1 MEILG
6 NSMSVLIQSLKI
18 RTKLLILVL
27 PLLVAMGFLSL
38 NKVLEFWTQK
48 NQYEASAHVVTEVA
62 VLGQLVHQLQ
72 SERGMSAGFLASGG
86 SEATAKALKEQRVKT
101 DATMTLATSTV
112 TRMMAVSATPASGQL
127 PPAMNL
133 AALAEALVAQR
144 QAIDAKTVSGGA
156 AIKWYSDR
164 IHTLVETVY
173 SAVSLFPTVDFA
185 QRIRAYAYLISFK
198 EYAGRERAA
207 VNAALNA
214 DKALDPAVQVQLIGN
229 IARQDNFDALY
240 RQTASATDV
249 QALTLAL
256 DKAAVKDSLR
266 MRNEVLAKATRGDFG
281 IAPADWWAAVSE
293 KMNILKA
300 HDDKLSQQL
309 IDDAR
314 SLSEQ
319 ASKGFIMVGTI
330 VVVLLLV
337 FIVLTLSIIH
347 SIRGPLNALQTSM
360 NEIANSFDLSQRVSV
375 QGSDEIAL
383 TSASFNRMMKVI
395 GDALAEV
402 NAAMASLADGDFSNP
417 VKASLKGDMDTL
429 KNSVNTSLAQV
440 EGTIATLNSAVLA
453 LHEGDFSYQVEV
465 NANGEYRKAL
475 TSAQRAMASLQLM
488 LGDVGQ
494 VMRAVSTGD
503 LGRRVTEM
511 GSGDLNLLRENIN
524 ASIVAMVKLLQEITV
539 NTRQLASASN
549 ETTAAIGQIADG
561 AQNQTMAINQV
572 SAAVRQTSV
581 AISDV
586 SKNTEAAS
594 EKSRESVQI
603 VQAGVEKMA
612 VMVEVVSAIARNS
625 EKISKI
631 TEVIE
636 KIANKTNL
644 LSLNAAIEAARA
656 GEHGKG
662 FAVVA
667 DEVGKLAVSSAASS
681 QEIALLVQ
689 DASIETAKAVL
700 AVKAVSEDMMHV
712 GASAKETDSLLQ
724 RISASLEEQAR
735 AIEEIN
741 ASLSELNSIARSNA
755 AASEEMTASVIELS
769 NIAGATRREV
779 ERFNLSAA

>member
-1 MEILG
+1 
-6 NSMSVLIQSLKI
+6 MSALIQSLKI
-18 RTKLLILVL
+18 RTKLLLLVL
-27 PLLVAMGFLSL
+27 PLLLSL
-38 NKVLEFWTQK
+38 TALSLDKVWDFWTEK
-48 NQYEASAHVVTEVA
+48 NHYEASAHLVAEVA

-86 SEATAKALKEQRVKT
+86 SETAAKALKEQRVKT
-101 DATMTLATSTV
+101 DATLTSATSTV
-112 TRMMAVSATPASGQL
+112 QRLTAISQPQVNGNAPQAIKLPAL
-127 PPAMNL
+127 REAL
-133 AALAEALVAQR
+133 AAER
-144 QAIDAKTVSGGA
+144 QAIDAKTVTGGA

-164 IHTLVETVY
+164 INTLVETVY
-173 SAVSLFPTVDFA
+173 SAVPLFPSVDFA
-185 QRIRAYAYLISFK
+185 QRIRAYSYLISFK
-198 EYAGRERAA
+198 EFAGRERAA
-207 VNAALNA
+207 VNAALTA
-214 DKALDPAVQVQLIGN
+214 DKALEPATQAQLIGN
-229 IARQDNFDALY
+229 IARQDNFDTLY
-240 RQTASATDV
+240 RQTAIQADV

-256 DKAAVKDSLR
+256 DKPAVKESLR
-266 MRNEVLAKATRGDFG
+266 MRGEVLAKATRGDFE
-281 IAPADWWAAVSE
+281 IEPKDWWSAVSE

-300 HDDKLSQQL
+300 HDDKLSNQL
-309 IDDAR
+309 IDNAR
-314 SLSEQ
+314 SLSEEAGKNFVA
-319 ASKGFIMVGTI
+319 ASTL
-330 VVVLLLV
+330 VVVLMLV
-337 FIVLTLSIIH
+337 FITLTVMITRSIQV
-347 SIRGPLNALQTSM
+347 PLHALQTSM
-360 NEIANSFDLSQRVSV
+360 NEIANSFDLSKRVRV

-383 TSASFNRMMKVI
+383 TSTSFNRMMQVI
-395 GDALAEV
+395 GDALTEV

-417 VKASLKGDMDTL
+417 VRASLKGDMDKL
-429 KNSVNTSLAQV
+429 KNSVNTSLSRV
-440 EGTIATLNSAVLA
+440 ENTIATLNSAVSA
-453 LHEGDFSYQVEV
+453 LHAGDFSYKVEV
-465 NANGEYRKAL
+465 NAQGEYRKAL
-475 TSAQRAMASLQLM
+475 TSAQRAMASLQRM

-503 LGRRVTEM
+503 LSRRVTET

-539 NTRQLASASN
+539 NTRQLAAASN

-561 AQNQTMAINQV
+561 AQSQTMAINQV
-572 SAAVRQTSV
+572 STAVRQTSV
-581 AISDV
+581 AITDV
-586 SKNTEAAS
+586 SKNTEMAS

-603 VQAGVEKMA
+603 VQAGVEKMT
-612 VMVEVVSAIARNS
+612 VMVEVVSAIAKNS

-689 DASIETAKAVL
+689 DAATDTAKAVL
-700 AVKAVSEDMMHV
+700 AVKAVSDDMMHV

-724 RISASLEEQAR
+724 RISSSLEEQAT
-735 AIEEIN
+735 AIEQIN
-741 ASLSELNSIARSNA
+741 ASLSELDSIARSNA

-779 ERFNLSAA
+779 EQFTLSA

>member
-1 MEILG
+1 
-6 NSMSVLIQSLKI
+6 MSDLIQSLKI

-27 PLLVAMGFLSL
+27 PLLLAMGFLSFS
-38 NKVLEFWTQK
+38 KVWDFWTEK
-48 NQYEASAHVVTEVA
+48 NHYEASAHVVAEVA

-72 SERGMSAGFLASGG
+72 SERGMSAGYLASGG
-86 SEATAKALKEQRVKT
+86 SDAAAKVLKEQRIKT
-101 DATMTLATSTV
+101 DATLAVATSTV
-112 TRMMAVSATPASGQL
+112 TRLMALNSSPVNAQMPSS
-127 PPAMNL
+127 MNL
-133 AALAEALVAQR
+133 LGFAEALKSQR
-144 QAIDAKTVSGGA
+144 QAIDAKTLSGGA

-164 IHTLVETVY
+164 IYALVETVY
-173 SAVSLFPTVDFA
+173 SSVALFPSVEFS

-207 VNAALNA
+207 VNAALTA
-214 DKALDPAVQVQLIGN
+214 DKALEPGTQAQLIGN
-229 IARQDNFDALY
+229 IARQENFDTLY
-240 RQTASATDV
+240 RQTATPTDV

-256 DKAAVKDSLR
+256 DKAAVKESLR
-266 MRNEVLAKATRGDFG
+266 MRNEVLTKATRGDFG

-300 HDDKLSQQL
+300 HDDKLSNQL
-309 IDDAR
+309 IDNAR
-314 SLSEQ
+314 VLSEE
-319 ASKGFIMVGTI
+319 ASKGFVIASTL
-330 VVVLLLV
+330 VVVLVLV
-337 FIVLTLSIIH
+337 FIALTLAIVR
-347 SIRGPLNALQTSM
+347 SIRGPLNALQFSM
-360 NEIANSFDLSQRVSV
+360 NEIANSFDLSHRVNV
-375 QGSDEIAL
+375 QGSDEIAQ

-395 GDALAEV
+395 GNALAEV
-402 NAAMASLADGDFSNP
+402 NAAMASLAVGDFSNP
-417 VKASLKGDMDTL
+417 VRASLKGDMDKL

-440 EGTIATLNSAVLA
+440 ENTMATLNSAVLA
-453 LHEGDFSYQVEV
+453 LHEGDFSYKVEV
-465 NANGEYRKAL
+465 QANGEYRKVL
-475 TSAQRAMASLQLM
+475 SSAQRAMASLQLM

-494 VMRAVSTGD
+494 VMRAVSNGD
-503 LGRRVTEM
+503 LSQRVTAM
-511 GSGDLNLLRENIN
+511 GSGDLNLLRDNIN
-524 ASIVAMVKLLQEITV
+524 ASIGAMVKLLQDITV
-539 NTRQLASASN
+539 NTRQLAAAS
-549 ETTAAIGQIADG
+549 IGQIADG
-561 AQNQTMAINQV
+561 AQNQTMAIGQV
-572 SAAVRQTSV
+572 STAVRQTSV
-581 AISDV
+581 AITDV

-594 EKSRESVQI
+594 QKSRESVEM
-603 VQAGVEKMA
+603 VQSGVEKMT
-612 VMVEVVSAIARNS
+612 VMVEVVSAIAHNS

-689 DASIETAKAVL
+689 HASSDTAKAVL

-724 RISASLEEQAR
+724 RISASLEEQAS
-735 AIEEIN
+735 AIEQIN
-741 ASLSELNSIARSNA
+741 ASLTELDSIARSNA

-779 ERFNLSAA
+779 DKFHLSAALVHQ

>member
-1 MEILG
+1 MFK
-6 NSMSVLIQSLKI
+6 VIQSLKI

-27 PLLVAMGFLSL
+27 PLLVALGFLSL
-38 NKVLEFWTQK
+38 NKVWFFWTEK
-48 NQYEASAHVVTEVA
+48 NQYEASAQLVSEVA

-72 SERGMSAGFLASGG
+72 SERGLSAGFLAAGG
-86 SEATAKALKEQRVKT
+86 NESSAKILKEQRIKT
-101 DATMTLATSTV
+101 DATFKLATSTV
-112 TRMMAVSATPASGQL
+112 LHLMAINASPPDSGSPSAVKL
-127 PPAMNL
+127 PTL
-133 AALAEALVAQR
+133 GEALMSQR
-144 QAIDAKTVSGGA
+144 KAIDAKTVSGGA

-164 IHTLVETVY
+164 INTLVESVY
-173 SAVSLFPTVDFA
+173 SAVPLFPSVDFA
-185 QRIRAYAYLISFK
+185 QRIRAYAYLISLK

-207 VNAALNA
+207 VNAALTA
-214 DKALDPAVQVQLIGN
+214 DKALEPATQAQLIGN
-229 IARQDNFDALY
+229 IARQENFDTLY
-240 RQTASATDV
+240 RQTAIQADV
-249 QALTLAL
+249 QALSLAL
-256 DKAAVKDSLR
+256 DKPAVKESLR
-266 MRNEVLAKATRGDFG
+266 MRSEVLSKAARGDFG
-281 IAPADWWAAVSE
+281 IPPTDWWSAVSE

-300 HDDKLSQQL
+300 HDDKLSTQL
-309 IDDAR
+309 MDNAR
-314 SLSEQ
+314 SLSEEAVKNFVM
-319 ASKGFIMVGTI
+319 ASTLAL
-330 VVVLLLV
+330 VLMLV
-337 FIVLTLSIIH
+337 FMALTLLITRSIQV
-347 SIRGPLNALQTSM
+347 PLNALQTSM
-360 NEIANSFDLSQRVSV
+360 NKIANSFDLSQRVDV

-383 TSASFNRMMKVI
+383 TSLSFNRMMQVI

-402 NAAMASLADGDFSNP
+402 NVAMASLANGDFSNP
-417 VKASLKGDMDTL
+417 VKAALTGDMEKL
-429 KNSVNTSLAQV
+429 KNSVNASLSRV
-440 EGTIATLNSAVLA
+440 ETTIATLNSVVSA
-453 LHEGDFSYQVEV
+453 LHEGDFSYKVEV
-465 NANGEYRKAL
+465 NAQGEYRKAL
-475 TSAQRAMASLQLM
+475 TNAQRAMASLQRM

-494 VMRAVSTGD
+494 VMRSVATGN
-503 LGRRVTEM
+503 LSLRVTEV
-511 GSGDLNLLRENIN
+511 GSGDLSLLRENIN

-539 NTRQLASASN
+539 NTRQLATASN

-561 AQNQTMAINQV
+561 AQNQTMAISQV
-572 SAAVRQTSV
+572 STAVSQTSV

-594 EKSRESVQI
+594 EKSRESVKI
-603 VQAGVEKMA
+603 VQAGIEKMA
-612 VMVEVVSAIARNS
+612 VMVEVVNAIARNS

-681 QEIALLVQ
+681 QEIALLVH
-689 DASIETAKAVL
+689 DAASETAKAVL

-712 GASAKETDSLLQ
+712 GESAKDTDSLLQ
-724 RISASLEEQAR
+724 RISSSLEEQAS

-779 ERFNLSAA
+779 DQFTLSAV

>member
-1 MEILG
+1 
-6 NSMSVLIQSLKI
+6 MSVLIQSLKI

-27 PLLVAMGFLSL
+27 PLLVAMAFLSL
-38 NKVLEFWTQK
+38 SKVLDLRTEK
-48 NQYEASAHVVTEVA
+48 KHYEDSAHIVAEVA
-62 VLGQLVHQLQ
+62 ALGQLVHQLQ

-86 SEATAKALKEQRVKT
+86 SEATSKALKDQRAKT
-101 DATMTLATSTV
+101 DATLTLATKTV
-112 TRMMAVSATPASGQL
+112 TRMMTESA
-127 PPAMNL
+127 PPANGQMPQKMNL
-133 AALAEALVAQR
+133 PTLAQDLMAQR
-144 QAIDAKTVSGGA
+144 QAIDAKSMSGGA

-164 IHTLVETVY
+164 INTLVETVY
-173 SAVSLFPTVDFA
+173 TAVALFPSVDFA
-185 QRIRAYAYLISFK
+185 QRVRAYAYLISFK

-214 DKALDPAVQVQLIGN
+214 DKALDPNTQVQLIGN
-229 IARQDNFDALY
+229 IARQENFDVLY
-240 RQTASATDV
+240 RQTANETDV
-249 QALTLAL
+249 KALTLSL
-256 DKAAVKDSLR
+256 DKAAVKESLR
-266 MRNEVLAKATRGDFG
+266 MRNEVLAKATRGEFG
-281 IAPADWWAAVSE
+281 IAPADWWTAISE

-314 SLSEQ
+314 SLSEE
-319 ASKGFIMVGTI
+319 ASKGFTMVGSL
-330 VVVLLLV
+330 VVVLMLV
-337 FIVLTLSIIH
+337 LIALTMSIIR
-347 SIRGPLNALQTSM
+347 SIRGPLNALQNSM
-360 NEIANSFDLSQRVSV
+360 NEIANNFDLSHRVSV

-383 TSASFNRMMKVI
+383 TSATFNRMMKVI

-417 VKASLKGDMDTL
+417 VKATLLGDMNKL

-440 EGTIATLNSAVLA
+440 DNTIATLNNAVLA
-453 LHEGDFSYQVEV
+453 LHEGDFSYKVEV
-465 NANGEYRKAL
+465 NAKGEYRKAL

-488 LGDVGQ
+488 MGDVGR
-494 VMRAVSTGD
+494 VMRGVSTGD
-503 LGRRVTEM
+503 LSRRVTAA

-524 ASIVAMVKLLQEITV
+524 ASIVAMVKLLQEIMV
-539 NTRQLASASN
+539 NTRQLAAASN

-581 AISDV
+581 AILDV
-586 SKNTEAAS
+586 SKNTETAS
-594 EKSRESVQI
+594 EKSRASVQM

-667 DEVGKLAVSSAASS
+667 DEVGKLAVSSAESS

-689 DASIETAKAVL
+689 DASNDTAKAVL

-724 RISASLEEQAR
+724 RISASLEEQAS
-735 AIEEIN
+735 AIQEIN
-741 ASLSELNSIARSNA
+741 ASLSELNSIASSNA

>member
-1 MEILG
+1 
-6 NSMSVLIQSLKI
+6 MSDLIQSLKI

-27 PLLVAMGFLSL
+27 PLLLAMGFLSFS
-38 NKVLEFWTQK
+38 KVWDFWTEK
-48 NQYEASAHVVTEVA
+48 NHYEASAHVVAEVA

-72 SERGMSAGFLASGG
+72 SERGMSAGYLASGG
-86 SEATAKALKEQRVKT
+86 SDAAAKVLKEQRIKT
-101 DATMTLATSTV
+101 DTTLAVATSTV
-112 TRMMAVSATPASGQL
+112 TRLMALNSSPVNAQMPSS
-127 PPAMNL
+127 MNL
-133 AALAEALVAQR
+133 LGFAEALKSQR
-144 QAIDAKTVSGGA
+144 QAIDAKTLSGGA

-164 IHTLVETVY
+164 IYALVETVY
-173 SAVSLFPTVDFA
+173 SSVALFPSVEFS

-207 VNAALNA
+207 VNAALTA
-214 DKALDPAVQVQLIGN
+214 DKALEPGTQAQLIGN
-229 IARQDNFDALY
+229 IARQENFDTLY
-240 RQTASATDV
+240 RQTATPTDV

-256 DKAAVKDSLR
+256 DKAAVKESLR
-266 MRNEVLAKATRGDFG
+266 MRNEVLTKATRGDFG

-293 KMNILKA
+293 NMNILKA
-300 HDDKLSQQL
+300 HDDKLSNQL
-309 IDDAR
+309 IDNAR
-314 SLSEQ
+314 VLSEE
-319 ASKGFIMVGTI
+319 ASKGFVIASTL
-330 VVVLLLV
+330 VVVLVLV
-337 FIVLTLSIIH
+337 FIALTLGIVR
-347 SIRGPLNALQTSM
+347 SIRGPLNALQFSM
-360 NEIANSFDLSQRVSV
+360 NEIANSFDLSHRVNV
-375 QGSDEIAL
+375 QGSDEIAQ

-395 GDALAEV
+395 GNALAEV
-402 NAAMASLADGDFSNP
+402 NAAMASLAVGDFSNP
-417 VKASLKGDMDTL
+417 VRASLKGDMDKL

-440 EGTIATLNSAVLA
+440 ENTMATLNSAVLA
-453 LHEGDFSYQVEV
+453 LHEGDFSYKVEV
-465 NANGEYRKAL
+465 QANGEYRKVL
-475 TSAQRAMASLQLM
+475 SSAQRAMASLQLM

-494 VMRAVSTGD
+494 VMRAVSNGD
-503 LGRRVTEM
+503 LSQRVTAM
-511 GSGDLNLLRENIN
+511 GSGDLNLLRDNIN
-524 ASIVAMVKLLQEITV
+524 ASIGAMVKLLQDITV
-539 NTRQLASASN
+539 NTRQLAAASN

-561 AQNQTMAINQV
+561 AQNQTMAIGQV
-572 SAAVRQTSV
+572 STAVRQTSV
-581 AISDV
+581 AITDV

-594 EKSRESVQI
+594 QKSRESVEM
-603 VQAGVEKMA
+603 VQSGVEKMT
-612 VMVEVVSAIARNS
+612 VMVEVVSAIAHNS

-689 DASIETAKAVL
+689 HASNDTAKAVL

-724 RISASLEEQAR
+724 RISASLEEQAS
-735 AIEEIN
+735 AIEQIN
-741 ASLSELNSIARSNA
+741 ASLTELDSIARSNA

-779 ERFNLSAA
+779 DKFHLSAALVHQ